1 MRDENYI
8 TLTPPE
14 GFCVNRYCESGPT
27 HHDVLVRGY
36 CAPCASIR
44 KPHTGTDPSYVMDYS
59 RVAWG
64 SLSGVDRDTDRY

>member
-14 GFCVNRYCESGPT
+14 GFCVNRYCESGRTT
-27 HHDVLVRGY
+27 HAALVRGY
-36 CAPCASIR
+36 CEPCASIR
-44 KPHTGTDPSYVMDYS
+44 RPNTGTDPSYVTDYS

-64 SLSGVDRDTDRY
+64 SLAGVSRDTDKY